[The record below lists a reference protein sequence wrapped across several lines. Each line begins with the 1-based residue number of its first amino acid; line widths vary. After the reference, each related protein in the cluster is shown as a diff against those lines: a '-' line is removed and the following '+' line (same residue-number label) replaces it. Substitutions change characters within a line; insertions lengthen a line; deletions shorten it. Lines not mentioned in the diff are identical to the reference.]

1 MKKIYPIVAAFT
13 LGCGT
18 LLAQETPDTTKNDSP
33 WTFRFA
39 SALTVSQ
46 TSFTNWQAGGEN
58 TLATNLLIQSN
69 INYTKGA
76 NSWENLV
83 LGNLGMVSRETGS
96 FKTDDRFEINSRYDR
111 KFAKNWNASALG
123 NFRTQFMDGFKNIG
137 DADRISAFLAPA
149 YGILALGA
157 TYKIEKKINFFMSP
171 VTVKTT
177 WVRDQVLADAGAFGV
192 DAGKMVRYE
201 AGGYVSFIYQ
211 DQFLESKKIDFLT
224 KFDLFSNYLVNP
236 LAIDVNWETIIFYKI
251 NKYFTVNVAFHLI
264 YDEDIRFNLDT
275 TGDGNIDAVNVP
287 RTQFR
292 NMLGFGLS
300 YTFSN
305 K

>member
-1 MKKIYPIVAAFT
+1 MKKFLLLT
-13 LGCGT
+13 LCCSFLMAT
-18 LLAQETPDTTKNDSP
+18 AQETPDTTKPENP

-39 SALTVSQ
+39 TALTISQ

-58 TLATNLLIQSN
+58 TLASNLLIQSN
-69 INYTKGA
+69 INYNKGIH
-76 NSWENLV
+76 SWENLI
-83 LGNLGMVSRETGS
+83 LGNLGMVSREAGS

-111 KFAKNWNASALG
+111 KFSKHWNFSALG

-137 DADRISAFLAPA
+137 DTDRISTFLAPA
-149 YGILALGA
+149 YGILALGF
-157 TYKIEKKINFFMSP
+157 TYKVDKKINFFLSP
-171 VTVKTT
+171 ITVKTT
-177 WVRDQVLADAGAFGV
+177 LVRDQSLADAGAFGV
-192 DAGKMVRYE
+192 TAGEMVRYE
-201 AGGYVSFIYQ
+201 AGGYLNFIYQ
-211 DQFLESKKIDFLT
+211 DQLLASKKIDFLT
-224 KFDLFSNYLVNP
+224 KFDLFSNYLENP

-275 TGDGNIDAVNVP
+275 NGDGNIDAVNVP

-292 NMLGFGLS
+292 NMLGFGVS

>member
-1 MKKIYPIVAAFT
+1 MKKILLLT
-13 LGCGT
+13 LGCGF
-18 LLAQETPDTTKNDSP
+18 LMAHAQDAADTTKPVNP
-33 WTFRFA
+33 WTFRLA
-39 SALTVSQ
+39 TALTVSQ

-58 TLATNLLIQSN
+58 TLASNLLIQSN
-69 INYTKGA
+69 INYNKGLH
-76 NSWENLV
+76 SWENLI
-83 LGNLGMVSRETGS
+83 LGNLGMVSREAGS

-111 KFAKNWNASALG
+111 KFSKHWNFSALG

-137 DADRISAFLAPA
+137 DSNRISTFLAPA
-149 YGILALGA
+149 YGIAALGV
-157 TYKIEKKINFFMSP
+157 TYKVEKKINFFLSP
-171 VTVKTT
+171 LTAKTT
-177 WVRDQVLADAGAFGV
+177 WVRDQTLSDAGAFGV
-192 DAGKMVRYE
+192 EPGQMIRYE
-201 AGGYVSFIYQ
+201 AGGYLNFIYQ

-224 KFDLFSNYLVNP
+224 KFDLFSNYLENP

-275 TGDGNIDAVNVP
+275 NGDGNIDAVNVP

>member
-1 MKKIYPIVAAFT
+1 MKKILLLT
-13 LGCGT
+13 LGCGF
-18 LLAQETPDTTKNDSP
+18 LMAHAQDAADTTKPVNP
-33 WTFRFA
+33 WTFRLA
-39 SALTVSQ
+39 TALTVSQ

-58 TLATNLLIQSN
+58 TLASNLLIQSN
-69 INYTKGA
+69 INYNKGLH
-76 NSWENLV
+76 SWENLI
-83 LGNLGMVSRETGS
+83 LGNLGMVSREAGS

-111 KFAKNWNASALG
+111 KFSKHWNFSALG

-137 DADRISAFLAPA
+137 DSNRISTFLAPG
-149 YGILALGA
+149 YGIAALGV
-157 TYKIEKKINFFMSP
+157 TYKVEKKINFFLSP
-171 VTVKTT
+171 LTAKTT
-177 WVRDQVLADAGAFGV
+177 WVRDQTLSDAGAFGV
-192 DAGKMVRYE
+192 EPGQMIRYE
-201 AGGYVSFIYQ
+201 AGGYLNFIYQ

-224 KFDLFSNYLVNP
+224 KFDLFSNYLENP

-275 TGDGNIDAVNVP
+275 NGDGNIDAVNVP